1 MYYVCIEDKLIVSIL
16 NYKPAVPSSVTVV
29 EILDNDYE
37 KISNQT
43 HYFNIKTNQIEEYPS
58 SVFEQKENELKNAEH
73 REFLNN
79 TDWKVLRHIREK
91 ALEITT
97 TLSEEQYLDLE
108 NKRKIAAESIV

>member
-1 MYYVCIEDKLIVSIL
+1 MYYVCIENNLIISIL
-16 NYKPAVPSSVTVV
+16 NYEPASPSSVNVV
-29 EILDNDYE
+29 EITDDDYD
-37 KISNQT
+37 KISKQT
-43 HYFNIKTNQIEEYPS
+43 HYFNIDTNKVEAHHA

-91 ALEITT
+91 ALGITT